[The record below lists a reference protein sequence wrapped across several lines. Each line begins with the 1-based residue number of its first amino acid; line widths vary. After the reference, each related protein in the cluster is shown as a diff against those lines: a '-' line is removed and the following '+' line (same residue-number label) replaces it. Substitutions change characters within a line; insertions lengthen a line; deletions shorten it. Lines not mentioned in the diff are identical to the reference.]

1 MILNKN
7 LTDISLKEWHSIM
20 QQVHVNELQRQGVE
34 AITEKRLNL
43 KNGHKSYRKAD
54 IYVPSLSLVMEGR
67 GCKMPITTAMANC
80 VCMTWKGKLTH
91 ALIA

>member
-43 KNGHKSYRKAD
+43 KN
-54 IYVPSLSLVMEGR
+54 
-67 GCKMPITTAMANC
+67 TF
-80 VCMTWKGKLTH
+80 
-91 ALIA
+91 